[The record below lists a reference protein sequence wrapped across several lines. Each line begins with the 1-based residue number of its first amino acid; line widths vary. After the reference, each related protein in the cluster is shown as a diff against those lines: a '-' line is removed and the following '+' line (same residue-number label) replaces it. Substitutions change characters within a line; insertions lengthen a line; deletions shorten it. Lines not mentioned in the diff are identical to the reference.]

1 MPRLSTPRLPRGRG
15 LALAAVT
22 LILLAGCGG
31 AAPTGSVHPPASGSR
46 PAGSRTTAT
55 TNPPTLTATLAP
67 WTLPAAV
74 SRPVVLDLGGQL
86 EILGGLATGDVSTD
100 AIVSMNPASGTTNPG
115 GKLDEGVHAAAGA
128 VLGGPAMVF
137 GGGSY
142 TDVATVQGWTPGAPT
157 AVVVGNLPAARSDL
171 AAVDAGSTAY
181 VLGGFDGSDLAGSI
195 LATQDGI
202 HFKVVGE
209 LSQPVRYAG
218 VTLDGSGD
226 IWVIGGELG
235 TSENADAGG
244 ATTDIQRFD
253 PTTGITSVVAH
264 LPEALGHD
272 QAVFLG
278 GRIYVTGGRTA
289 AGASAAIWAINP
301 ATGVAS
307 PAGSLP
313 GPRSDA
319 GAVVIGGVGY
329 LVGGEVSGPT
339 EPLDTVVQ
347 LKLGAR

>member
-1 MPRLSTPRLPRGRG
+1 V
-15 LALAAVT
+15 ALAAAT
-22 LILLAGCGG
+22 LILLGGCGG
-31 AAPTGSVHPPASGSR
+31 GGKTNPADRGASGSGSGAAR
-46 PAGSRTTAT
+46 PSTTR
-55 TNPPTLTATLAP
+55 PPTLSATLTP

-74 SRPVVLDLGGQL
+74 SRPVVLNLGGQL
-86 EILGGLATGDVSTD
+86 DILGGLATGDVSTD

-115 GKLDEGVHAAAGA
+115 GKLEEGVHDAAGA
-128 VLGGPAMVF
+128 VLGATAMVF

-142 TDVATVQGWTPGAPT
+142 TDVSAVQGWTPGTPT
-157 AVVVGNLPAARSDL
+157 AVVVGNLPVARSDL
-171 AAVDAGSTAY
+171 AAVEAGSTAY
-181 VLGGFDGSDLAGSI
+181 VLGGFDGSALVGSI
-195 LATQDGI
+195 LATQDGV

-209 LSQPVRYAG
+209 LPQPVRYAG

-235 TSENADAGG
+235 TSGNADAGG

-253 PTTGITSVVAH
+253 PATGITSVVAH
-264 LPEALGHD
+264 LPQALGHD
-272 QAVFLG
+272 QALLLG

-289 AGASAAIWAINP
+289 AGPSAAIWEIDP
-301 ATGVAS
+301 ATGVVI

-339 EPLDTVVQ
+339 QPLDTVVQ
-347 LKLGAR
+347 LKLEGQ